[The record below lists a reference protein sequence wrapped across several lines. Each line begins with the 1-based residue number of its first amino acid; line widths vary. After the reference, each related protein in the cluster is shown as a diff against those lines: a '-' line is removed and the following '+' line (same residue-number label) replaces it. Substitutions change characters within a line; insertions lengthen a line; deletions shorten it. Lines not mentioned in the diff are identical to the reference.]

1 MGLESWLIVLAQIA
15 LGGAFLVAGVRNLLG
30 FKVLTPIMAQL
41 GAPLPQ
47 VALGIGIALQVV
59 CGAALAAGVYPAWAA
74 AGLAVFVVVAT
85 AIFHRFWEHQGPE
98 RVEHVNGFISNV
110 ALVGGF
116 LLAIAVSL

>member
-1 MGLESWLIVLAQIA
+1 MGLESWLIVLARIA

-30 FKVLTPIMAQL
+30 FRMLAPIMAQL
-41 GAPLPQ
+41 GVPLPQ
-47 VALGIGIALQVV
+47 VALAIGIALQIV
-59 CGAALAAGVYPAWAA
+59 CGAALALGFYPAWAA
-74 AGLAVFVVVAT
+74 AGLALFVVVAT
-85 AIFHRFWEHQGPE
+85 AIFHRFWEHQGHE